1 MRRVLVMM
9 STWNGGRFLKAQLDS
24 ILSQS
29 FDGDIHLL
37 VRDDGSSDDTLAI
50 LDAYRGESVTV
61 VQGHNLGAKASFME
75 LMRLARS
82 FDANYYALAD
92 QDDVWRPEKLSR
104 AVDRICQVSR
114 PAIYCSAVELV
125 DEDLHHLST
134 YMHPG
139 DRSFEA
145 GLLSNAVTGCT
156 AVFNRQLL
164 EKIRFPEDVS
174 GILMHDW
181 WLCTIASA
189 FGVVCYDDQSHI
201 KYRQHGSNH
210 VGMAVGIRGAAVR
223 RLNSLRRPAGH
234 ASRFS
239 HALAFQKTYEGE
251 LPAQITVTLNRF
263 IEASES
269 IWDRLALAVSM
280 RAHIGGVSL
289 IRFVLYP

>member
-1 MRRVLVMM
+1 MKMILVMM

-37 VRDDGSSDDTLAI
+37 VRDDGSTDDTLAI
-50 LDAYRGESVTV
+50 LDAYRGASVTV
-61 VQGHNLGAKASFME
+61 VKGQNLGAKASFLE

-82 FDANYYALAD
+82 FDAAYYALAD
-92 QDDVWRPEKLSR
+92 QDDVWHPEKLSR
-104 AVDRICQVSR
+104 AVDRICQMAR

-125 DEDLHHLST
+125 DENLQHLST

-164 EKIRFPEDVS
+164 EKIRFPEYVS

-189 FGVVCYDDQSHI
+189 LGVVCYDGQSHI
-201 KYRQHGSNH
+201 KYRQHGANH
-210 VGMAVGIRGAAVR
+210 VGMAVGLRGAVR
-223 RLNSLRRPAGH
+223 RISSLRRTAGR
-234 ASRFS
+234 ASRLS
-239 HALAFQKTYEGE
+239 HAVAFKQAYEEE
-251 LPAQITVTLNRF
+251 LPAQVADTLNRF
-263 IEASES
+263 IAASGS
-269 IWDRLALAVSM
+269 MWGRLVFAVSM
-280 RAHIGGVSL
+280 RAHVGGLSL